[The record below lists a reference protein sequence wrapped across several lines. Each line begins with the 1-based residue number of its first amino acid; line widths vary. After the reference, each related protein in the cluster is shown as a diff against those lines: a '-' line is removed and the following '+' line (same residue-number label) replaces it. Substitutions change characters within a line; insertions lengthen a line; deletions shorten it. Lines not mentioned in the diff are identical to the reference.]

1 MKTTKSN
8 LKKIIKN
15 LLNEARLSKSERELI
30 RLQVEL
36 ELGEEFELL
45 AAQAK
50 DLEDYDRLHQMFLRH
65 VEEETQKRIAAKE
78 AGMTEPPVQ
87 PLKVKINR
95 GGYMTADKG
104 DRASWESQFQPT
116 TKKEIVPVSSRPYHP
131 GKGKNMSAL
140 PGPTN
145 HPSIEKIPDE
155 DDGNTIDVTNMSMN
169 LSRRDLLKNML
180 AGAAIAGTAGVF
192 DPIISPSES
201 AVDEL
206 LRIADE
212 HLADLGPDIA
222 KEFDL
227 TYDGLDPVVEW
238 DVLKDISG
246 RKGAIRYVIRKDGSK
261 TTIEQIVKKS
271 NGSDQI
277 VKKEVLKKGP
287 DGISNI
293 NDFIKDLYF
302 WLRGTPP
309 V

>member
-1 MKTTKSN
+1 MKLSQRK

-15 LLNEARLSKSERELI
+15 ILSEARLSKSERELI

-50 DLEDYDRLHQMFLRH
+50 DLEDYDRMYQMFLQH
-65 VEEETQKRIAAKE
+65 VAEETQKRITAKE
-78 AGMTEPPVQ
+78 SGMSEPPIQ
-87 PLKVKINR
+87 PLKVKIDR
-95 GGYMTADKG
+95 SSYITADKG
-104 DRASWESQFQPT
+104 DQSSWESQFRPT
-116 TKKEIVPVSSRPYHP
+116 TKKEIVPVSSSTQSP

-145 HPSIEKIPDE
+145 HPSIEKTPDE
-155 DDGNTIDVTNMSMN
+155 DDGNTIDVTNMSMS

-206 LRIADE
+206 LRVADE
-212 HLADLGPDIA
+212 HLADLNPDIA
-222 KEFDL
+222 SKFDL
-227 TYDGLDPVVEW
+227 TYDGIDPVMEW

-246 RKGAIRYVIRKDGSK
+246 REGSIRYVIRKDGSRH
-261 TTIEQIVKKS
+261 TIEQLVRKS
-271 NGSDQI
+271 DGSYRL

-287 DGISNI
+287 GGVSNI